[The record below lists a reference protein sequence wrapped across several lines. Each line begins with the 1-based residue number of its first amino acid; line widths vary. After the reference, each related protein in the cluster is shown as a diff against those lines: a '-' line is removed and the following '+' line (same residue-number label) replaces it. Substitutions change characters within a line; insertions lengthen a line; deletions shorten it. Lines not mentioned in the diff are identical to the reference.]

1 MNKRTKSLY
10 GYIFPAVGGLF
21 MTSCVLTVLVSVIL
35 MIVGMVFSEHMAL
48 NLIYTA
54 FLFSTKRTAQADAI
68 ALSRGSIV
76 KAIAIFGIPL
86 LLGDSAV
93 WLAPFLAEAITLIF
107 AAALTKTTKLVYK

>member
-21 MTSCVLTVLVSVIL
+21 MTSFVLTVLVSVIL

-93 WLAPFLAEAITLIF
+93 WLAPFLG
-107 AAALTKTTKLVYK
+107 